1 MNYTSKFLEYEK
13 NTQRLANLI
22 EGHSAALKFFEKAN
36 RFGHNPYNY
45 STIQNAHKIL
55 LETQGISKTLLG
67 LQSIAQQ
74 MQEVQKIAGS
84 LGDIAHIATSFDRN
98 SALMPQLQEAQKIA
112 GGLGDI
118 AHIATSFD
126 RNSALMPQ
134 LQEAQKI
141 AGSLGDI
148 AHIATSFDRNS
159 ALMPQLQE
167 AQKIAGSL
175 GDIAHTTVLLGM
187 NSGLVPQ
194 LQEAQRIASQIPF
207 ITKLQTKIPQIEPIF
222 IEATKVATSLIH
234 SAPFTVS
241 ALSVAT
247 ASINFSARLDN
258 FPYPEQL
265 RIVDA
270 LDSLNLDTDTDIEI
284 PEDLPEEMQSDYVTL
299 IELLQK
305 FCREN
310 ENQLLGILTTVETTV
325 KNFSENDFSNPFT
338 VLAFIY
344 NCIILIWNQ
353 IKLPKD
359 GDDNNN
365 KD

>member
-13 NTQRLANLI
+13 NTQRLVNLI
-22 EGHSAALKFFEKAN
+22 EGHSVALKFFEKAN
-36 RFGHNPYNY
+36 RFGHIPCNY

-74 MQEVQKIAGS
+74 MQKAQKIAGS
-84 LGDIAHIATSFDRN
+84 FGDIAHATALSAMN
-98 SALMPQLQEAQKIA
+98 STLAK
-112 GGLGDI
+112 
-118 AHIATSFD
+118 
-126 RNSALMPQ
+126 Q

-141 AGSLGDI
+141 AGSFGDI
-148 AHIATSFDRNS
+148 ARTT
-159 ALMPQLQE
+159 ALLAMNPPLAQQLQE
-167 AQKIAGSL
+167 AQKIAG
-175 GDIAHTTVLLGM
+175 
-187 NSGLVPQ
+187 
-194 LQEAQRIASQIPF
+194 QIPF
-207 ITKLQTKIPQIEPIF
+207 IARIQTKIPQVEPIF
-222 IEATKVATSLIH
+222 MEATKIATSLRL
-234 SAPFTVS
+234 SSPFMTS
-241 ALSVAT
+241 ALPVAMT
-247 ASINFSARLDN
+247 SINFSARLDN

-265 RIVDA
+265 KIVDA
-270 LDSLNLDTDTDIEI
+270 LDSLNLDTDIEI

-310 ENQLLGILTTVETTV
+310 ENQLLGILTTIETTV

-344 NCIILIWNQ
+344 NCIILILNQ

-359 GDDNNN
+359 GGDNNN

>member
-13 NTQRLANLI
+13 NTQRLVNLI
-22 EGHSAALKFFEKAN
+22 EGHSVALKFFEKAN
-36 RFGHNPYNY
+36 RFGHIPCNY

-74 MQEVQKIAGS
+74 MQEAQKIVGS
-84 LGDIAHIATSFDRN
+84 FGDIARTT
-98 SALMPQLQEAQKIA
+98 ALLAMNPPLAQQLQEAQKIA
-112 GGLGDI
+112 G
-118 AHIATSFD
+118 
-126 RNSALMPQ
+126 
-134 LQEAQKI
+134 
-141 AGSLGDI
+141 
-148 AHIATSFDRNS
+148 
-159 ALMPQLQE
+159 
-167 AQKIAGSL
+167 
-175 GDIAHTTVLLGM
+175 
-187 NSGLVPQ
+187 
-194 LQEAQRIASQIPF
+194 QIPF
-207 ITKLQTKIPQIEPIF
+207 IARIQTKIPQVEPIF
-222 IEATKVATSLIH
+222 MEATKIATSLRL
-234 SAPFTVS
+234 SSPFMTS
-241 ALSVAT
+241 ALPVAMT
-247 ASINFSARLDN
+247 SINFSARLDN

-265 RIVDA
+265 KIVDA
-270 LDSLNLDTDTDIEI
+270 LDSLNLDTDIEI

-338 VLAFIY
+338 VLVFIY
-344 NCIILIWNQ
+344 NCIILILNQ

-359 GDDNNN
+359 GGDNNN

>member
-13 NTQRLANLI
+13 NTQRLVNLI
-22 EGHSAALKFFEKAN
+22 EGHSVALKFFEKAN
-36 RFGHNPYNY
+36 RFGHIPCNY

-74 MQEVQKIAGS
+74 MQKAQKIAGS
-84 LGDIAHIATSFDRN
+84 FGDIAHATALSAMN
-98 SALMPQLQEAQKIA
+98 STLAK
-112 GGLGDI
+112 
-118 AHIATSFD
+118 
-126 RNSALMPQ
+126 Q

-141 AGSLGDI
+141 AGSFGDI
-148 AHIATSFDRNS
+148 ARTT
-159 ALMPQLQE
+159 ALLAMNPPLAQQLQE
-167 AQKIAGSL
+167 AQKIAGSF
-175 GDIAHTTVLLGM
+175 GDIARTTALLAM
-187 NSGLVPQ
+187 NPPLAQQ
-194 LQEAQRIASQIPF
+194 LQEAQKIAGQIPF
-207 ITKLQTKIPQIEPIF
+207 IARIQTKIPQVEPIF
-222 IEATKVATSLIH
+222 MEATKIATSLRL
-234 SAPFTVS
+234 SSPFMTS
-241 ALSVAT
+241 ALPVAMT
-247 ASINFSARLDN
+247 SINFSARLDN

-265 RIVDA
+265 KIVDA
-270 LDSLNLDTDTDIEI
+270 LDSLNLDTDIEI

-310 ENQLLGILTTVETTV
+310 ENQLLGILTTIETTV

-344 NCIILIWNQ
+344 NCIILILNQ

-359 GDDNNN
+359 GGDNNN

>member
-22 EGHSAALKFFEKAN
+22 EAHSAALKFFEKAN

-55 LETQGISKTLLG
+55 LEPQGISKTLLG

-74 MQEVQKIAGS
+74 MQE
-84 LGDIAHIATSFDRN
+84 
-98 SALMPQLQEAQKIA
+98 
-112 GGLGDI
+112 
-118 AHIATSFD
+118 
-126 RNSALMPQ
+126 
-134 LQEAQKI
+134 AQKI

-148 AHIATSFDRNS
+148 ARTTALPAMNS
-159 ALMPQLQE
+159 PLAQQMQE

-175 GDIAHTTVLLGM
+175 GDIAHTTALPAM
-187 NSGLVPQ
+187 NSPLAQQMQETQKIAGSLGDIAHTTALLAMNSPLAQ
-194 LQEAQRIASQIPF
+194 QIQEAQRIASQIPF

-222 IEATKVATSLIH
+222 IEATKVATSLMN

-284 PEDLPEEMQSDYVTL
+284 TEDLPEEIQTDYVTL
-299 IELLQK
+299 TEFAYAFWQK
-305 FCREN
+305 NREFI
-310 ENQLLGILTTVETTV
+310 LGVLATIDTTARS
-325 KNFSENDFSNPFT
+325 FSENDFSNIFT
-338 VLAFIY
+338 
-344 NCIILIWNQ
+344 IILFTYYCASLIYTSLNQ
-353 IKLPKD
+353 EEK
-359 GDDNNN
+359 
-365 KD
+365 

>member
-1 MNYTSKFLEYEK
+1 MNDTSKFLEYEK

-74 MQEVQKIAGS
+74 MQEV
-84 LGDIAHIATSFDRN
+84 
-98 SALMPQLQEAQKIA
+98 
-112 GGLGDI
+112 
-118 AHIATSFD
+118 
-126 RNSALMPQ
+126 
-134 LQEAQKI
+134 QKI

>member
-74 MQEVQKIAGS
+74 MQEV
-84 LGDIAHIATSFDRN
+84 
-98 SALMPQLQEAQKIA
+98 
-112 GGLGDI
+112 
-118 AHIATSFD
+118 
-126 RNSALMPQ
+126 
-134 LQEAQKI
+134 QKI

>member
-112 GGLGDI
+112 GG
-118 AHIATSFD
+118 
-126 RNSALMPQ
+126 
-134 LQEAQKI
+134 
-141 AGSLGDI
+141 LGDI

>member
-22 EGHSAALKFFEKAN
+22 EAHSATLKFFEKAN

-55 LETQGISKTLLG
+55 LETQGISKTLIG
-67 LQSIAQQ
+67 LQSMAQQIQEVQKIAGSLGDIARTTALPAMNSHLVQQ

-84 LGDIAHIATSFDRN
+84 LGDIAH
-98 SALMPQLQEAQKIA
+98 
-112 GGLGDI
+112 
-118 AHIATSFD
+118 
-126 RNSALMPQ
+126 
-134 LQEAQKI
+134 
-141 AGSLGDI
+141 
-148 AHIATSFDRNS
+148 
-159 ALMPQLQE
+159 
-167 AQKIAGSL
+167 
-175 GDIAHTTVLLGM
+175 TTALLGM

-194 LQEAQRIASQIPF
+194 FQEAQIIAGQIPF

-222 IEATKVATSLIH
+222 IEATKVATSLMN

-284 PEDLPEEMQSDYVTL
+284 LEDLPEEMQTDYVTL
-299 IELLQK
+299 TKFAYTFWQK
-305 FCREN
+305 NREFI
-310 ENQLLGILTTVETTV
+310 LGVLATIDTTARS
-325 KNFSENDFSNPFT
+325 FSENDFSNIFT
-338 VLAFIY
+338 
-344 NCIILIWNQ
+344 IILFTYYCASLIYISLNQ
-353 IKLPKD
+353 EEK
-359 GDDNNN
+359 
-365 KD
+365 